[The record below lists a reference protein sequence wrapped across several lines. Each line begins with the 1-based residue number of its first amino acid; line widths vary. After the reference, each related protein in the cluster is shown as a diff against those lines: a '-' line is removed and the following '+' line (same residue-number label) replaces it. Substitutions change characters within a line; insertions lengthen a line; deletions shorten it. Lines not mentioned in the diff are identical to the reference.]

1 MTLVI
6 VVEHFKCI
14 NHERPRDIDLKRA
27 KGLFEEKE
35 IKNFVKALRK
45 DFATGMLEV
54 AAE

>member
-1 MTLVI
+1 VI
-6 VVEHFKCI
+6 IVDQFKCI

-27 KGLFEEKE
+27 KGLFEETE

-45 DFATGMLEV
+45 DLLTDMLDI